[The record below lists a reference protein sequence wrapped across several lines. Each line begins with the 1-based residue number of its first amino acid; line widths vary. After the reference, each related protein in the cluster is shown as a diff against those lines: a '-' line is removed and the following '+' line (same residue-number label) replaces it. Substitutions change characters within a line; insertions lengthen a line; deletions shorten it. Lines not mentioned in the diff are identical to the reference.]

1 MEDAVRP
8 TISRYMSKITFGKLL
23 ESGRIRLSLTCD
35 QLACLLG
42 VSAGYVAD
50 MEQNHR
56 RPSLALL
63 NRIVEVL
70 ELPGE
75 QALGLAYPEAR
86 PILKSH
92 RENQRSSVWRKF
104 TGAKGALGP
113 L

>member
-1 MEDAVRP
+1 M
-8 TISRYMSKITFGKLL
+8 ISWR
-23 ESGRIRLSLTCD
+23 
-35 QLACLLG
+35 ALG

-75 QALGLAYPEAR
+75 QALGLAYPKPANLEVPPRKPTVISMAQ
-86 PILKSH
+86 IYW
-92 RENQRSSVWRKF
+92 RE
-104 TGAKGALGP
+104 GYLGP